1 MKELLNVVLR
11 MSRHSLIFALFFMT
25 QLLSCKTSFADEFQ
39 NSNSFKVE
47 NILNENF
54 SGYNEE
60 EYILIKNQEALN
72 TFYGRVNRTRKP
84 GIIPPEIDFT
94 KNMLLVWCG
103 DDQMS
108 NFVELEIRENNNNL
122 IIHKLNSKTKKKHQL
137 VVNPFSIFKLPLSS
151 KSILIQ

>member
-1 MKELLNVVLR
+1 M
-11 MSRHSLIFALFFMT
+11 
-25 QLLSCKTSFADEFQ
+25 
-39 NSNSFKVE
+39 VE

-60 EYILIKNQEALN
+60 EYILIKNKADLN

-108 NFVELEIRENNNNL
+108 NFVELEIIENNSN
-122 IIHKLNSKTKKKHQL
+122 IIVHKLKSKTKKKHQL
-137 VVNPFSIFKLPLSS
+137 VVNPFSIYKLPLSS
-151 KSILIQ
+151 KAILIQ